1 MRPFPRLLVPGGLVF
16 GAAMF
21 LACSSTTNRTG
32 FPDETS
38 SSGGT
43 SGTSGILGGGGDSGT
58 GKPCAPGAGNWDI
71 PGNNCDDDGDGT
83 VDNPPECDDAIT
95 PGAATAED
103 FAKALGI
110 CATAAKD
117 GYGVVKAELTRGYG
131 STQAPNVGQA
141 GVLTKFGNVIKPR
154 EGKKLAALSTG
165 YASEYD
171 SPGGTQTSFAP
182 GKGWNYSGQLPPGFP
197 KAASGC
203 DQATDTNDVV
213 NLKLTL
219 KAPKNASGVRF
230 DFNFYSSEWPQYI
243 CSEFNDGFLA
253 YLSAK
258 GFNGGKADN
267 ISFDSKKNPVSV
279 NNGFFD
285 RCTPNV
291 DIGCAPGAK
300 PATSTCPG
308 GVDELRGTG
317 FGVDGKW
324 CDLGPLGGGQK
335 TSTNG
340 GATGWL
346 TSSAPV
352 AAGEEFTIEFMI
364 WDTGDSS
371 LDSLVLLDNFKWA
384 EGEVTVITD
393 RPR

>member
-1 MRPFPRLLVPGGLVF
+1 MRSIHTSLSVPFLVVA
-16 GAAMF
+16 GAAVFM
-21 LACSSTTNRTG
+21 ACSSTNNRNTFDDG
-32 FPDETS
+32 S
-38 SSGGT
+38 SGSSGGS
-43 SGTSGILGGGGDSGT
+43 SGDILGGGGDSGT

-83 VDNPPECDDAIT
+83 VDNPPTCDDAIT
-95 PGAATAED
+95 PGAATADD

-117 GYGVVKAELTRGYG
+117 GYGVVKAEVTRGYG
-131 STQAPNVGQA
+131 SSQAPNVGQT

-154 EGKKLAALSTG
+154 EGKKLAVLSTG

-171 SPGGTQTSFAP
+171 SPGGANVNFNP
-182 GKGWNYSGQLPPGFP
+182 GKEWGYSGALPSGFP

-203 DQATDTNDVV
+203 PQAPDTNDVV

-230 DFNFYSSEWPQYI
+230 DFNFYSSEWPAFI
-243 CSEFNDGFLA
+243 CSEFNDGFIA
-253 YLSAK
+253 YLTAK
-258 GFNGGKADN
+258 GFNGGKGDN
-267 ISFDSKKNPVSV
+267 MSFDSKKNPVSV

-285 RCTPNV
+285 RCTPSV
-291 DIGCAPGAK
+291 DIGCAPGAV
-300 PATSTCPG
+300 PGTSTCPG

-324 CDLGPLGGGQK
+324 CDQGPFGGGQK

-352 AAGEEFTIEFMI
+352 QAGEEFTLEFMV
-364 WDTGDSS
+364 WDTGDSA
-371 LDSLVLLDNFKWA
+371 LDSLVLIDNFKWA

>member
-1 MRPFPRLLVPGGLVF
+1 MPSAPTSLSFLLAA
-16 GAAMF
+16 GAAAFM
-21 LACSSTTNRTG
+21 ACSSTQNRNVFDDG
-32 FPDETS
+32 TS
-38 SSGGT
+38 SGSSGSSNGD
-43 SGTSGILGGGGDSGT
+43 ILGGGGDSGT

-83 VDNPPECDDAIT
+83 IDNPPTCDDAIT

-117 GYGVVKAELTRGYG
+117 GYGVVKAEVTRGYG
-131 STQAPNVGQA
+131 SSQAPNGGQT

-154 EGKKLAALSTG
+154 EGKKLAVLSTG
-165 YASEYD
+165 YANEFNG
-171 SPGGTQTSFAP
+171 PTGNRSFQN
-182 GKGWNYSGQLPPGFP
+182 GQLWDYSGALPPGFP

-203 DQATDTNDVV
+203 PQAPDTNDVV

-253 YLSAK
+253 YLTAK
-258 GFNGGKADN
+258 GFNGGKGDN
-267 ISFDSKKNPVSV
+267 MSFDSKKNPVSV

-300 PATSTCPG
+300 KATSTCPG

-317 FGVDGKW
+317 FGVDGDY
-324 CDLGPLGGGQK
+324 CPAILGGSGK

-352 AAGEEFTIEFMI
+352 QAGEEFTLEFMI
-364 WDTGDSS
+364 WDTGDSD
-371 LDSLVLLDNFKWA
+371 LDSSVLIDNFKWA

>member
-1 MRPFPRLLVPGGLVF
+1 MRSIHTSLSVPFLVVA
-16 GAAMF
+16 GAAVFM
-21 LACSSTTNRTG
+21 ACSSTNNRNTFDDG
-32 FPDETS
+32 S
-38 SSGGT
+38 SGSSGGS
-43 SGTSGILGGGGDSGT
+43 SGDILGGGGDSGT

-83 VDNPPECDDAIT
+83 VDNPPTCDDAIT
-95 PGAATAED
+95 PGAATADD

-117 GYGVVKAELTRGYG
+117 GYGVVKAEVTRGYG
-131 STQAPNVGQA
+131 SSQAPNVGQT

-154 EGKKLAALSTG
+154 EGKKLAVLSTG

-171 SPGGTQTSFAP
+171 SPGGANVNFNP
-182 GKGWNYSGQLPPGFP
+182 GKEWGYSGALPSGFP

-203 DQATDTNDVV
+203 PQAPDTNDVV

-230 DFNFYSSEWPQYI
+230 DFNFYSSEWPAFI
-243 CSEFNDGFLA
+243 CSEFNDGFIA
-253 YLSAK
+253 YLTAK
-258 GFNGGKADN
+258 GFNGGKGDN
-267 ISFDSKKNPVSV
+267 MSFDSKKNPVSV

-285 RCTPNV
+285 RCTPSV
-291 DIGCAPGAK
+291 DIGCAPGAV
-300 PATSTCPG
+300 PGTSTCPG
-308 GVDELRGTG
+308 GVD
-317 FGVDGKW
+317 GKW
-324 CDLGPLGGGQK
+324 CDQGPFGGGQK

-352 AAGEEFTIEFMI
+352 QAGEEFTLEFMV
-364 WDTGDSS
+364 WDTGDSA
-371 LDSLVLLDNFKWA
+371 LDSLVLIDNFKWA